1 MKLKLLLFPLV
12 PLSALG
18 LVEVV
23 DTFRHSDGKTAC
35 VMTEPAKVAQP
46 QVAPRIAQP
55 APALTPGP
63 IPTVSL

>member
-1 MKLKLLLFPLV
+1 MKLKFLLLPLV

-23 DTFRHSDGKTAC
+23 DTIRHSEPTTAC

-46 QVAPRIAQP
+46 QVAPRIEQP
-55 APALTPGP
+55 APNPGP
-63 IPTVSL
+63 QPTVSL